1 LADGLFRSIVADA
14 TTGTGEEAM
23 PPRKSTRKV
32 ADTAVAVAVALG
44 ATLTL
49 MLPASTALAESC
61 VTKHG
66 SATGITRDFAEYEA
80 FLIIRQVTGNW
91 PFETD
96 RFSKPVYRCK
106 SDGALWTCHATAK
119 VCKG

>member
-1 LADGLFRSIVADA
+1 MRKILPNVAGLVAA
-14 TTGTGEEAM
+14 A
-23 PPRKSTRKV
+23 
-32 ADTAVAVAVALG
+32 AVAFMPGAVHAG
-44 ATLTL
+44 GT
-49 MLPASTALAESC
+49 C

-96 RFSKPVYRCK
+96 RFSKPVYTC
-106 SDGALWTCHATAK
+106 SHDGALWTCRATAK
-119 VCKG
+119 VCKS